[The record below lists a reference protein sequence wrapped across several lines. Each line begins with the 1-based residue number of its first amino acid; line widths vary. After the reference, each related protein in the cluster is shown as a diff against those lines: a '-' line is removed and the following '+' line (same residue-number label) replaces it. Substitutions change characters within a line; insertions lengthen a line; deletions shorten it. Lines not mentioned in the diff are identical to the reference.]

1 MHGGIGKMSK
11 LTLEDLTISYEQP
24 DGTYQTIYQHFSKEF
39 APGIY
44 TLLGESGCGKTTLMR
59 TIAGLKE
66 HETGRIFLD
75 EQILQKANPDV
86 YMLHQH
92 YADFPWCS
100 VYKNVLMAYKA
111 RKITITKKEKE
122 EAMQILAMLGL
133 EGQAN
138 KKVGEFNSEISGG
151 QSQRLSFAVGLALKP
166 KVWLLDEPT
175 SALDHE
181 NMKNIAKILKAYQR
195 QKQAIVISIT
205 HDLSFAKELQ
215 SIEIYLDKEA
225 VRIAK

>member
-1 MHGGIGKMSK
+1 MSK
-11 LTLEDLTISYEQP
+11 LKLENLTISYIQP
-24 DGTYQTIYQHFSKEF
+24 DGNTNIIYKNFSKEF
-39 APGIY
+39 ESGIY

-66 HETGRIFLD
+66 HETGKILLD
-75 EQILQKANPDV
+75 EKILVRANPEV
-86 YMLHQH
+86 FMLHQH

-111 RKITITKKEKE
+111 RKIRITSKEKQ
-122 EAMQILAMLGL
+122 EAMQILELLGL
-133 EGQAN
+133 KEHSN

-175 SALDHE
+175 SALDSQ
-181 NMKNIAKILKAYQR
+181 NMKKIAQILKNYQENT
-195 QKQAIVISIT
+195 QAIIIAIT
-205 HDLSFAKELQ
+205 HDLNFAKELN
-215 SIEIYLDKEA
+215 SIEINLEEK
-225 VRIAK
+225 VRILN

>member
-1 MHGGIGKMSK
+1 MSK
-11 LTLEDLTISYEQP
+11 LKLENLTISYIQP
-24 DGTYQTIYQHFSKEF
+24 DGSTNIIYKNFNKEF

-59 TIAGLKE
+59 AIAGLKE
-66 HETGRIFLD
+66 HETGQILLD
-75 EQILQKANPDV
+75 EKILARANPEV
-86 YMLHQH
+86 FMLHQH

-111 RKITITKKEKE
+111 RKMRVTSKEKQ
-122 EAMQILAMLGL
+122 EAMQILELLGL
-133 EGQAN
+133 KEHAN

-175 SALDHE
+175 SALDSQ
-181 NMKNIAKILKAYQR
+181 NMKKIAQILKNYQ
-195 QKQAIVISIT
+195 KNTQAIIIAIT
-205 HDLSFAKELQ
+205 HDLNFAKELNSTEINLEE
-215 SIEIYLDKEA
+215 SI
-225 VRIAK
+225 RILN

>member
-1 MHGGIGKMSK
+1 MSK
-11 LTLEDLTISYEQP
+11 LRLENLTISYLQP
-24 DGTYQTIYQHFSKEF
+24 DGNNNVIYKNFSKDF

-59 TIAGLKE
+59 AVAGLKE
-66 HETGRIFLD
+66 YEAG
-75 EQILQKANPDV
+75 QILLDDKVLVRANPEV
-86 YMLHQH
+86 FMLHQH

-111 RKITITKKEKE
+111 KKVRITSKEKQ
-122 EAMQILAMLGL
+122 EAMQILELLGL
-133 EGQAN
+133 KEHAN

-175 SALDHE
+175 SALDSL
-181 NMKNIAKILKAYQR
+181 NMKKIAQILKNYQ
-195 QKQAIVISIT
+195 KNTQAIIIAIT
-205 HDLSFAKELQ
+205 HDLNFAKELN
-215 SIEIYLDKEA
+215 SIEINLEEK
-225 VRIAK
+225 VRISN